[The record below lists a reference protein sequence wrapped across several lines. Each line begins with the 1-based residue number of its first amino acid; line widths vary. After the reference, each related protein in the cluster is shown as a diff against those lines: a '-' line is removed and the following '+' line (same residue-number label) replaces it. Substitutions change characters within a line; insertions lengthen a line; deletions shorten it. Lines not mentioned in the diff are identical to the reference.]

1 MTYGVAD
8 RTHPTYDTLAIQTAL
23 SANVA
28 PTVATLGDPQPI
40 AIEPKVLPE
49 RRWYENQEL
58 VFAVILGL
66 VVILAA
72 ALFQAAKRLNQVPMS
87 SENTSA

>member
-1 MTYGVAD
+1 
-8 RTHPTYDTLAIQTAL
+8 LAIQTAL

-40 AIEPKVLPE
+40 ALEPKVLPE
-49 RRWYENQEL
+49 RRWYESQEL